1 MIAAKKKD
9 GPYEVYREL
18 CGLNPTAIIA
28 KGFEAAYLGFS
39 IGDGIRA
46 VYDYDECVAVL
57 VNEHSYTDDD
67 AETHLLAVVISAS
80 TDENSPIFVRTQ

>member
-1 MIAAKKKD
+1 MIAARKKD

-18 CGLNPTAIIA
+18 CRLNPTAIIA

-46 VYDYDECVAVL
+46 IYDYDECIAVL
-57 VNEHSYTDDD
+57 INNHSFTYDD
-67 AETHLLAVVISAS
+67 AETHLLDDVIAAS
-80 TDENSPIFVRTQ
+80 NQENSPVFVRTQ